1 MPKQPRKESSL
12 PASVRDVSQRIA
24 ARARRAKVDLLPA
37 SSDALGAYF
46 SLLLRWNAKINL
58 TGIATVEEA
67 VDRILLEP
75 ISAAGAIDSGQV
87 SLIDIGSGGGSPAIP
102 LRIVRPNLKL
112 WMVESKGRKAAFLRE
127 CVRELGLTDVFVENA
142 RAEELL
148 TQPALTES
156 MDYASVRAVRLDAR
170 FLNTMQAFVKPGGS
184 LLLFGTRDTNVD
196 VHSVELAVVG
206 SRNLLGRSGS
216 QLAVLRK
223 KSVPSLPLMHGVAFP
238 PKDHDRRRQ

>member
-1 MPKQPRKESSL
+1 M
-12 PASVRDVSQRIA
+12 A
-24 ARARRAKVDLLPA
+24 AE
-37 SSDALGAYF
+37 ALGAYF

-58 TGIATVEEA
+58 TGLSTVEEA
-67 VDRILLEP
+67 IDRILLEP
-75 ISAAGAIDSGQV
+75 ISAAAVIGSGTA

-102 LRIVRPNLKL
+102 LRIVRPNLKV

-148 TQPALTES
+148 TRPALTES

-170 FLNTMQAFVKPGGS
+170 LLNTMQAFVRPGGS

-196 VHSVELAVVG
+196 ERLGELTVVEC
-206 SRNLLGRSGS
+206 RDLLDRSGS
-216 QLAVLRK
+216 SVAVLRK
-223 KSVPSLPLMHGVAFP
+223 KSVP
-238 PKDHDRRRQ
+238 